1 MALKFFE
8 IPTYASCEAE
18 DELNAFLCSH
28 RVVSTERKFVDVG
41 RNSYWA
47 ICVDYLIDSRSPT
60 SSKLNAGRNRIDY
73 KSILSAEEFTV
84 YLKLREWRKATAMQE
99 AIPVYSLFHN
109 EHLAQMVQHRCS
121 TIEELLAIDSLDQ
134 NKVSKYAPQ
143 LLAVLAE
150 LGSRVDASSEP
161 SVRPDPP
168 V

>member
-47 ICVDYLIDSRSPT
+47 ICVDYIANSTNAT
-60 SSKLNAGRNRIDY
+60 SSRLNLGRNRIDY

-84 YLKLREWRKATAMQE
+84 YLKLRDWRKTTAIQE

-121 TIEELLAIDSLDQ
+121 TIEDMLAIDGLDQ
-134 NKVSKYAPQ
+134 NKVTKYGLQ
-143 LLAVLAE
+143 LIEILSVLGPS
-150 LGSRVDASSEP
+150 LDASSEP
-161 SVRPDPP
+161 TV
-168 V
+168 